1 MPMRILHFADAHIDM
16 AAAGRHDPASGL
28 PRRVLDFLKSLDTIV
43 DTAIAEKVN
52 LVIFAGD
59 AYKDR
64 TPAPTF
70 QREWGRRMM
79 RLSRAGIPTL
89 LLVGNHDL
97 SPAIGRA
104 HALQEFETLDVP
116 FVRAIGKPARL
127 GPDDLWG
134 LPLQVLALP
143 WVSRSGLMAVL
154 ELSSGQPNE
163 VYAEL
168 EQRLNELVQ
177 TWLEKIDLSLP
188 VILTAHASV
197 QGAVYGGERTVMLG
211 GDLVL
216 PGALVR
222 DPRLAYVAL
231 GHIHKAQNLN
241 DGSQPPVIYPGSIE
255 RVDFG
260 EAEDNKFFVIATI
273 EPGQP
278 TSVEWRKLEGRR
290 FIDRYVK
297 ITSPEDVPGQCLAA
311 LPSHEQLEDA
321 IVRLVIE
328 YPKIL
333 EPYLDEPGL
342 RRYAEQAFEFHL
354 IRRPQIDTRL
364 RLPADKTL
372 SSLSPLEMLDIYW
385 KTAHTNE
392 QEAAE
397 LQKMAEKVIS
407 STQLEKDQVE

>member
-16 AAAGRHDPASGL
+16 TAAGRHDPASGL

-177 TWLEKIDLSLP
+177 TWLEKIDPSLP

-297 ITSPEDVPGQCLAA
+297 IISPEDVPGQCLAA
-311 LPSHEQLEDA
+311 LPLQEQLEDA

-342 RRYAEQAFEFHL
+342 RRYTEQAFEFHL

-397 LQKMAEKVIS
+397 LQKLAEKVIS